1 VCKSEEKV
9 EQALELKRICAQR
22 DEKEGLHQSIEQ
34 GPLPQARFGDD
45 ACCALLKHSWR
56 CTMGSNC
63 LQLKRGNT
71 HTCTK
76 PLALVMPTRMQQTVV
91 VSTTHPSCLSSTPSH
106 TSRTFSHTRTHT
118 HIDTHARTYFPFT
131 RPHLSTPCP
140 PLFRRKAA
148 AAPRRSARN
157 QGVHKSVSYDNVQM
171 TRMNK
176 PSVLAVTLKL
186 YLW

>member
-1 VCKSEEKV
+1 MYNGK
-9 EQALELKRICAQR
+9 Q
-22 DEKEGLHQSIEQ
+22 
-34 GPLPQARFGDD
+34 LPPIKKGQHTHVHKASCFGYAYTHAADS
-45 ACCALLKHSWR
+45 CSVYHSSLMPFIHPF
-56 CTMGSNC
+56 THLSHFFTHTH
-63 LQLKRGNT
+63 T
-71 HTCTK
+71 HTC
-76 PLALVMPTRMQQTVV
+76 A
-91 VSTTHPSCLSSTPSH
+91 
-106 TSRTFSHTRTHT
+106 HTRAHT